1 MDTFIACLIITSYEY
16 YTTHDC
22 GARIHNIT
30 IIVFISVEIE
40 VILYT
45 VDDTTFGKTIVC
57 MYSTIIFMIY
67 PISEEDDWNDVIKEC
82 SSLAAKWEQL
92 SGYLG
97 LSIGTIDAIKENF
110 PNNAVGCWNEAL
122 KQWIKQN
129 YRTARYGYPSWRML
143 LEAIARIDKLLFKK
157 LADKHQGN

>member
-1 MDTFIACLIITSYEY
+1 
-16 YTTHDC
+16 
-22 GARIHNIT
+22 
-30 IIVFISVEIE
+30 
-40 VILYT
+40 
-45 VDDTTFGKTIVC
+45 
-57 MYSTIIFMIY
+57 MIC
-67 PISEEDDWNDVIKEC
+67 PISEEEDWNDVIKEC

-92 SGYLG
+92 SGFLG
-97 LSIGTIDAIKENF
+97 LRIETIDTIKENF

-157 LADKHQGN
+157 LADKHQGIVLVKGPSNCDDPLPFYVISYVFRQQRT

>member
-1 MDTFIACLIITSYEY
+1 MTC
-16 YTTHDC
+16 
-22 GARIHNIT
+22 
-30 IIVFISVEIE
+30 
-40 VILYT
+40 
-45 VDDTTFGKTIVC
+45 
-57 MYSTIIFMIY
+57 

-97 LSIGTIDAIKENF
+97 LSIGMIDAIKENF
-110 PNNAVGCWNEAL
+110 PNNAAGCWNEAL

-157 LADKHQGN
+157 LADKHQGINDTELAQ

>member
-1 MDTFIACLIITSYEY
+1 MTN
-16 YTTHDC
+16 
-22 GARIHNIT
+22 ARIHSTT

-45 VDDTTFGKTIVC
+45 VDDTTFGKSIVC
-57 MYSTIIFMIY
+57 MYSTITIFTIY

-97 LSIGTIDAIKENF
+97 LSIGTIDAIRENF
-110 PNNAVGCWNEAL
+110 PNNVAGCLNEAF
-122 KQWIKQN
+122 KHWIKQN
-129 YRTARYGYPSWRML
+129 YRTAKYGYPSWRML
-143 LEAIARIDKLLFKK
+143 LEAIARIDKLLFKR
-157 LADKHQGN
+157 LADKHQGIIVQN

>member
-1 MDTFIACLIITSYEY
+1 M
-16 YTTHDC
+16 
-22 GARIHNIT
+22 
-30 IIVFISVEIE
+30 
-40 VILYT
+40 IL
-45 VDDTTFGKTIVC
+45 
-57 MYSTIIFMIY
+57 
-67 PISEEDDWNDVIKEC
+67 EEDDWNDVIKEC

-110 PNNAVGCWNEAL
+110 SNNVAGCLNEAL

-157 LADKHQGN
+157 LADKHQGVVQVPSDCDDPLPSYVTVFTYQTPVILIMKWKLVEQVKYQVKEVICMC